1 MANSSNGDRTW
12 AALLTPAPEVLD
24 ALRNGSSSWA
34 ACGWSWDA
42 VVIAPL
48 QRGLEALDA
57 LPLDPDGGYTVIA
70 DHARHELIVYIPCG
84 TGAVLDGVQGVRV
97 LGQGTDLL
105 VPAGRYGTYPA
116 AWLSGP
122 HDTEA
127 EVEHLI
133 DPARLKA
140 ALLAVDTRHLAEAQT
155 IEHAFAE

>member
-1 MANSSNGDRTW
+1 MANSSNGARTW
-12 AALLTPAPEVLD
+12 AALLNPAPEVLGV
-24 ALRNGSSSWA
+24 LRNGRGVWA

-57 LPLDPDGGYTVIA
+57 LPLDLDGGHTVIA
-70 DHARHELIVYIPCG
+70 DHAHHELIVYIPCG
-84 TGAVLDGVQGVRV
+84 SGAALDGVQGVRV
-97 LGQGTDLL
+97 LGQGSDLL
-105 VPAGRYGTYPA
+105 VPAGGYGTYAA

-127 EVEHLI
+127 DEEQLI

-140 ALLAVDTRHLAEAQT
+140 ALLAVDTRHLTQAET